1 MARSMSKPFSH
12 FPVTYFANLPTPPFT
27 YTFVDRPPPLIGE
40 EKLLLGVKIASAIVV
55 LMIFTVVLI
64 VKLRECRSHS
74 SCGSSVSEGDGV
86 TNSQIIIQ
94 LPALNTDD
102 GSVLASWMIVSNILH
117 KASHHLELIR
127 LEEDYFC

>member
-1 MARSMSKPFSH
+1 MGVCFLAISNS
-12 FPVTYFANLPTPPFT
+12 FPVNVMIHNSFCN
-27 YTFVDRPPPLIGE
+27 RE

-74 SCGSSVSEGDGV
+74 SCGSSVSEGDSV

-102 GSVLASWMIVSNILH
+102 GSVLASG
-117 KASHHLELIR
+117 
-127 LEEDYFC
+127 

>member
-74 SCGSSVSEGDGV
+74 SCGGSVSEGGGSVSEGDGV

-102 GSVLASWMIVSNILH
+102 GSVLASG
-117 KASHHLELIR
+117 
-127 LEEDYFC
+127 